1 MRNEKKKP
9 IVFFVCFGFYHR
21 LDNVAIVVSN
31 EVRFNLRVVA
41 ATQHTKQNIKT
52 LCHTNF
58 FRRSEMDAGNLG
70 NN

>member
-1 MRNEKKKP
+1 MRNEKKSRLY
-9 IVFFVCFGFYHR
+9 FLFVLVFYHR